1 MASLGFELDLVQ
13 GNPNLTFIFFMAL
26 VLLGVLG
33 LRFAYYALRNL
44 GETDLAGQKPIWRS
58 LFAVGVVAS
67 LYAFMGIVDIVS
79 TIETP
84 FAAGLMLA
92 LVLLIAFAIRAIN
105 YASNSTVERSPWN
118 LEQLFGLVFGA
129 YAVIALV
136 VTAILGLTTQLVI
149 VLGVGGVLFAGYGFF
164 FGWRQMQN
172 TRLHGTLIDSL
183 VRHLLPILAF
193 ASLVTMLNLI
203 DPFLPRIIIRHVQ
216 VVFIIMTATVMM
228 TATIKLRQNLSSL

>member
-1 MASLGFELDLVQ
+1 MAPLRFELDLVQ

-26 VLLGVLG
+26 VLLAVLG

-44 GETDLAGQKPIWRS
+44 NETELAAQRPIWRS
-58 LFAVGVVAS
+58 LFAVGVVAA
-67 LYAFMGIVDIVS
+67 LYALAGIVDIVS

-84 FAAGLMLA
+84 YADAMMLGF
-92 LVLLIAFAIRAIN
+92 VLLIAFAIRAIN
-105 YASNSTVERSPWN
+105 YGSSSTIERSPWN
-118 LEQLFGLVFGA
+118 LEQLFGLVFGL
-129 YAVIALV
+129 YAVLAV
-136 VTAILGLTTQLVI
+136 VLTAVLGLTTRLVV
-149 VLGVGGVLFAGYGFF
+149 VLGVGGVAFAGYGFF

-193 ASLVTMLNLI
+193 ASLVAMLNLI

-216 VVFIIMTATVMM
+216 VVFIIMTATAMM